1 MPGPDLQTSGEAAS
15 ARERIVERGAVNGAR
30 AARPGAAA
38 AHERRAMAAPA
49 DKFAPDPPGRR
60 RLAIGVGLAAV
71 IVVLA
76 LLAIT
81 VGSV

>member
-15 ARERIVERGAVNGAR
+15 ARERVVERGAVNGAH
-30 AARPGAAA
+30 AAPPGAAA
-38 AHERRAMAAPA
+38 AHARRAMHAPA

-60 RLAIGVGLAAV
+60 RLAIGVGVAAV
-71 IVVLA
+71 ILVLA

-81 VGSV
+81 ASTV

>member
-1 MPGPDLQTSGEAAS
+1 MPGPDLQTSGEAAP
-15 ARERIVERGAVNGAR
+15 ARERAVERGTVNGAR
-30 AARPGAAA
+30 AAPPGAAA
-38 AHERRAMAAPA
+38 TEERYAAAPA

-60 RLAIGVGLAAV
+60 RLAIGVGIAAV

-81 VGSV
+81 VSTV

>member
-15 ARERIVERGAVNGAR
+15 ARERAVDRGAVNGAH
-30 AARPGAAA
+30 AAPPGAAA
-38 AHERRAMAAPA
+38 AQERHAAAAA

-60 RLAIGVGLAAV
+60 RLAIGVGVAAV
-71 IVVLA
+71 ILVLA

-81 VGSV
+81 ASTV